1 MNVEVVFDV
10 KPDQWGLRGDPYL
23 WEDIKNEC
31 TLSFEEVSKEDFKLY
46 LVEMFEKKTG
56 RSVNTQEPIYLE
68 KYSFGGMSS
77 GNVDPNTWRKK
88 LIPLLIESFVKHKKI
103 GK

>member
-1 MNVEVVFDV
+1 MNVKTVFDV

-31 TLSFEEVSKEDFKLY
+31 TLNFREVSKEEFELY
-46 LVEMFEKKTG
+46 LVKMFQKKTG
-56 RSVNTQEPIYLE
+56 RSVNTQEPIYIE
-68 KYSFGGMSS
+68 KYAFGGMSS